1 MKTLPAPLLAKISWR
16 LLPFLLLMYIMAF
29 LDRANVGFAKQA
41 FRPIP
46 TSATPPLPSAPACSS
61 SVTHCSKCQAT

>member
-29 LDRANVGFAKQA
+29 LDRANVGFAM
-41 FRPIP
+41 
-46 TSATPPLPSAPACSS
+46 PPSPSAPGCSS
-61 SVTHCSKCQAT
+61 SATRCSKCRAT